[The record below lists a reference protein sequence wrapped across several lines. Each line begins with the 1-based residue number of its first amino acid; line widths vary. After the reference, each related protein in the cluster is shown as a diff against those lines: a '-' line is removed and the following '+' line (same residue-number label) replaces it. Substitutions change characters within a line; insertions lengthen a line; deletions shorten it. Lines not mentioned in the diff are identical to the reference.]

1 MSDIAARLAAT
12 LSLFH
17 LHRQRAAAL
26 RRRLLYFAVLAA
38 LVRVRIE
45 CADWRLYLAKSA
57 GRNCVIGETGNGA
70 PKLAWA
76 A

>member
-1 MSDIAARLAAT
+1 
-12 LSLFH
+12 
-17 LHRQRAAAL
+17 
-26 RRRLLYFAVLAA
+26 LLYFAVLAA